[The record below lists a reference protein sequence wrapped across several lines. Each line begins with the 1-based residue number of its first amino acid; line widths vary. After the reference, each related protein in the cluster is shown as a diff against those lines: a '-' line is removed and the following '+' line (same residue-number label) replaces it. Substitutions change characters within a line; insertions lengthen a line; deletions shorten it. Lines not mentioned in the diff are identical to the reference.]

1 MIPYERL
8 KQIPLFAK
16 VSDEHLA
23 LIAPLFTLERHHI
36 GEVLCRQGAPGDAFY
51 VVQSGRLRVRHVDSR
66 NRERVLDYIEPPSA
80 FGEVALLVGLQYEAT
95 TDVFSEEAEMYVL
108 PKRELDE
115 LLNDQ
120 TTLLDSLTLDPEV
133 KKKLDAH
140 RMFPWLLAD
149 EIVAVSTRRHKFA
162 LVMMLRIP
170 ILVTLVLAI
179 AATIAMFIQPGIGI
193 FLWVVFGLWGAGAGI
208 WCVLD
213 WSNDHY
219 VVTNRRVVHIEKVI
233 AILDSREEAPLEQ
246 VTNVLEQVDG
256 IAARLFGYSEIH
268 VETSGHTSDIDF
280 TYAPNQ
286 QRIRATIFEQI
297 ERIRSRLAAER
308 RERLRA
314 GIREDLIERLDPD
327 VHRQMQERTA
337 KRPASSTTKRS
348 QFAQWFDVHF
358 GMRVEQENQI
368 TWRKHWSHL
377 ARRAG
382 APFLICA
389 MIVGTGILHLARV
402 IPLNLVAPGDWQM
415 LGIVLIAG
423 ILGLL
428 AAGFVTW
435 YQYED
440 WRNDIYAVTED
451 RLVDS
456 ERTPFGF
463 HQRSVE
469 TTLDRVQDITFLKPN
484 ILATWLDYGDLKIE
498 TGGAQGQLIFTSI
511 AQPQKAS
518 QEIFRRR
525 ATHRA
530 RKEQLDA
537 KEQRAQV
544 LDWFME
550 YSRFLQERHAV
561 GDWTRRAGN
570 NPSAEA
576 GSPPA
581 SESEGGSPA
590 S

>member
-23 LIAPLFTLERHHI
+23 LIAPLFTLEQHPI
-36 GEVLCRQGAPGDAFY
+36 GQVLCRQGAPGDAYF
-51 VVQSGRLRVRHVDSR
+51 VLHSGRLRVRHVDSR
-66 NRERVLDYIEPPSA
+66 NRERVLDYIEPPTA
-80 FGEVALLVGLQYEAT
+80 FGQVALLVGLQHEAT
-95 TDVFSEEAEMYVL
+95 TDVFSDEAEMYVL
-108 PKRELDE
+108 PKREFDD
-115 LLNDQ
+115 LLNEQ
-120 TTLLDSLTLDPEV
+120 PTLLDSLTLDPEV

-140 RMFPWLLAD
+140 RIFPWLLAD
-149 EIVAVSTRRHKFA
+149 EIVAVNTRRHKFA
-162 LVMMLRIP
+162 LVIMLRIP
-170 ILVTLVLAI
+170 TFVAIVLAI
-179 AATIAMFIQPGIGI
+179 AATVAMVFQPGIGI
-193 FLWVVFGLWGAGAGI
+193 MLWIVFAVWVVGAGI

-213 WSNDHY
+213 WSNDYY

-233 AILDSREEAPLEQ
+233 AILDAREEAPLEQ
-246 VTNVLEQVDG
+246 VTNVLEEVNSVP
-256 IAARLFGYSEIH
+256 ARVFGYCEIH

-280 TYAPNQ
+280 TYAPNR

-308 RERLRA
+308 RERVRA

-327 VHRQMQERTA
+327 VHRQMQARA
-337 KRPASSTTKRS
+337 AQRPASPTTKRS
-348 QFAQWFDVHF
+348 PFAQWFDVHF

-377 ARRAG
+377 ARHAG

-389 MIVGTGILHLARV
+389 MIAGTGILHLARV
-402 IPLNLVAPGDWQM
+402 IPLNLVAPGDWQALGVVM
-415 LGIVLIAG
+415 LVG

-451 RLVDS
+451 RLIDS

-511 AQPQKAS
+511 AQPQRAS

-525 ATHRA
+525 AVHRT

-561 GDWTRRAGN
+561 GDWTRRAAKD
-570 NPSAEA
+570 S
-576 GSPPA
+576 
-581 SESEGGSPA
+581 SETGATSEPDGGSPTQ
-590 S
+590 